1 MFTVAQKA
9 TPRKVFRATVYDQ
22 AGVLAK
28 IDGQITFFRDADS
41 AIIDFEPEMAPWT
54 CILGEV
60 GISETQKLMDRMHGG
75 AAWLAT
81 HRQMEV
87 A

>member
-1 MFTVAQKA
+1 MASVPQTQPA
-9 TPRKVFRATVYDQ
+9 RKVFRATVYDQ

-28 IDGQITFFRDADS
+28 VDGQITFFHDADS
-41 AIIDFEPEMAPWT
+41 AIIDFEPKMAPWT

-60 GISETQKLMDRMHGG
+60 GISETQALMDRLHGG
-75 AAWLAT
+75 AAQIACARL
-81 HRQMEV
+81 QEV